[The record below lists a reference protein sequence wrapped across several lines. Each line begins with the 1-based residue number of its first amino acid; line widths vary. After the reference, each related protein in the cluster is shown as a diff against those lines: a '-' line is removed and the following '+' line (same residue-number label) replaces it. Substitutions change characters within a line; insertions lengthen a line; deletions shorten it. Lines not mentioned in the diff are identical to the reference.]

1 MCFFDSPE
9 APNIV
14 YQGPSEEDIA
24 ANKAQLEAFSAAS
37 LKQQEDFASALQV
50 QIDEANLKAE
60 QTRQRIEDQRATSM
74 AALGAQ
80 QTSAYAINTKD
91 ITPEDAKVTKPIKK
105 KKDDRKSSLR
115 ISKGGLVSTKAGTGL
130 NVGV

>member
-1 MCFFDSPE
+1 MCFGGSPK

-37 LKQQEDFASALQV
+37 LKQQEDFASALQI
-50 QIDEANLKAE
+50 QIDEANVKAE
-60 QTRQRIEDQRATSM
+60 QTRQRIEDERAASL
-74 AALGAQ
+74 ANIGAQ

-91 ITPEDAKVTKPIKK
+91 ITPENAKVTKPIKK
-105 KKDDRKSSLR
+105 KKDDRKSTLK
-115 ISKGGLVSTKAGTGL
+115 ISTGSVAQKAGTGL

>member
-1 MCFFDSPE
+1 MCFGGSPK

-24 ANKAQLEAFSAAS
+24 ANKAQLDAFEAAS
-37 LKQQEDFASALQV
+37 LRQQEDFASALQV
-50 QIDEANLKAE
+50 QIDEANAKAE
-60 QTRQRIEDQRATSM
+60 QTRQRIEDQRASSM

-105 KKDDRKSSLR
+105 KKDERKSTLK
-115 ISKGGLVSTKAGTGL
+115 ISTGSVAQKAGTGL

>member
-1 MCFFDSPE
+1 MCFFDSPK
-9 APNIV
+9 APDIV

-24 ANKAQLEAFSAAS
+24 ANKAQLEAFEAAS

-50 QIDEANLKAE
+50 QIDEANTKAE
-60 QTRQRIEDQRATSM
+60 QTRQRIEDERAASL
-74 AALGAQ
+74 ANIGAQ

-91 ITPEDAKVTKPIKK
+91 ITPENAKVTKPIKK
-105 KKDDRKSSLR
+105 KKDDRKSTLK
-115 ISKGGLVSTKAGTGL
+115 ISTGSVAQKAGTGL

>member
-1 MCFFDSPE
+1 MCFFDSPK
-9 APNIV
+9 APDIV

-24 ANKAQLEAFSAAS
+24 ANKAQLEAFEAAS

-50 QIDEANLKAE
+50 QIDEANTKAE
-60 QTRQRIEDQRATSM
+60 QTRQRIEDERAASL
-74 AALGAQ
+74 ANIGAQ

-91 ITPEDAKVTKPIKK
+91 IKPENAKVTKPIKK
-105 KKDDRKSSLR
+105 KKDERKSTLK
-115 ISKGGLVSTKAGTGL
+115 ISTGSVAQKAGTGL

>member
-1 MCFFDSPE
+1 MCFGGSPK

-14 YQGPSEEDIA
+14 YQGPSEDDIA
-24 ANKAQLEAFSAAS
+24 ANKAQLDAFEAAS
-37 LKQQEDFASALQV
+37 LRQQENFASALQV
-50 QIDEANLKAE
+50 QIDEANAKAE
-60 QTRQRIEDQRATSM
+60 ETRQRIEDERAASM
-74 AALGAQ
+74 ANLGAQ

-105 KKDDRKSSLR
+105 KKDERKSTLK
-115 ISKGGLVSTKAGTGL
+115 ISTGSVAQKAGTGL

>member
-1 MCFFDSPE
+1 MCFGGSPQ

-14 YQGPSEEDIA
+14 YQGPSEDDIA
-24 ANKAQLEAFSAAS
+24 ANKAQLDAFEAAS
-37 LKQQEDFASALQV
+37 LRQQEDFASALQV
-50 QIDEANLKAE
+50 QIDEANTKAE
-60 QTRQRIEDQRATSM
+60 ETRQRIESERASSL
-74 AALGAQ
+74 ANIGAQ

-105 KKDDRKSSLR
+105 KKDERKSTLK
-115 ISKGGLVSTKAGTGL
+115 ISTGSVAQKAGTGL

>member
-1 MCFFDSPE
+1 MCFFDSPK
-9 APNIV
+9 APDIV

-24 ANKAQLEAFSAAS
+24 ANKAQLEAFQAAS

-50 QIDEANLKAE
+50 QIDEANTKAE
-60 QTRQRIEDQRATSM
+60 QTRQRIEDERAASL
-74 AALGAQ
+74 ANIGAQ

-91 ITPEDAKVTKPIKK
+91 IKPENAKVTKPIKK
-105 KKDDRKSSLR
+105 KKDERKSTLK
-115 ISKGGLVSTKAGTGL
+115 ISTGSVAQKAGTGL

>member
-1 MCFFDSPE
+1 MCFGGSPK

-24 ANKAQLEAFSAAS
+24 ANKAQLEAFEAAS

-50 QIDEANLKAE
+50 QIDEANMKAE
-60 QTRQRIEDQRATSM
+60 QTRQRIEDERAASM
-74 AALGAQ
+74 ANLGAQ
-80 QTSAYAINTKD
+80 QTSAYAINTKE

-105 KKDDRKSSLR
+105 KKDERKSTLK
-115 ISKGGLVSTKAGTGL
+115 ISTGSIAQKAGTGL

>member
-1 MCFFDSPE
+1 MCFFDSPK

-24 ANKAQLEAFSAAS
+24 ANQAQLEAFQTAS

-50 QIDEANLKAE
+50 QIDEANARAD
-60 QTRQRIEDQRATSM
+60 QTRQRIEDERAASM
-74 AALGAQ
+74 AELGAQ
-80 QTSAYAINTKD
+80 QTSAYAVNTKD
-91 ITPEDAKVTKPIKK
+91 ITPENAKVTKPIKK
-105 KKDDRKSSLR
+105 KKDERKSTLK
-115 ISKGGLVSTKAGTGL
+115 ISTGSVAQKAGTGL

>member
-1 MCFFDSPE
+1 MCFFDSPK
-9 APNIV
+9 APDIV

-24 ANKAQLEAFSAAS
+24 ANKAQLEAFEAAS

-50 QIDEANLKAE
+50 QIDEANTKAE
-60 QTRQRIEDQRATSM
+60 QTRQRIEDERAASL
-74 AALGAQ
+74 ANIGAQ

-91 ITPEDAKVTKPIKK
+91 IKPENAKVTKPIKK
-105 KKDDRKSSLR
+105 KKDDRKSTLK
-115 ISKGGLVSTKAGTGL
+115 ISTGSVAQKAGTGL

>member
-1 MCFFDSPE
+1 MCFGGSPK

-37 LKQQEDFASALQV
+37 LKQQEDFASALQI
-50 QIDEANLKAE
+50 QIDEANVKAE
-60 QTRQRIEDQRATSM
+60 QTRQRIEDERAASL
-74 AALGAQ
+74 ANIGAQ

-91 ITPEDAKVTKPIKK
+91 IKPENAKVTKPIKK
-105 KKDDRKSSLR
+105 KKDERKSTLK
-115 ISKGGLVSTKAGTGL
+115 ISTGSVAQKAGTGL

>member
-1 MCFFDSPE
+1 MCFFDSPK

-24 ANKAQLEAFSAAS
+24 ANQAQLEAFQTAS

-50 QIDEANLKAE
+50 QIDEANARAD
-60 QTRQRIEDQRATSM
+60 QTRQRIEDERAASM
-74 AALGAQ
+74 AELGAQ

-91 ITPEDAKVTKPIKK
+91 ITPENAKVTKPIKK
-105 KKDDRKSSLR
+105 KKDERKSTLK
-115 ISKGGLVSTKAGTGL
+115 ISTGSVAQKAGTGL